1 MHLLDLLIGVDL
13 IDQIMDFPVDPIISA
28 KAYKYK
34 AELLFK
40 EYLLADS
47 YVLYTSVLVGLLMC
61 KLVLLFTHSDF
72 HLLNLMLNLAVHL
85 CGTIFV
91 SVDGNKIYA

>member
-13 IDQIMDFPVDPIISA
+13 IDQIMDFPDDPIMAA

-34 AELLFK
+34 AELLLK

-47 YVLYTSVLVGLLMC
+47 YVLYTSVFMGLLMC
-61 KLVLLFTHSDF
+61 KLV
-72 HLLNLMLNLAVHL
+72 LNLMLNLAVHL
-85 CGTIFV
+85 HGTIFL
-91 SVDGNKIYA
+91 SVDGNEIYA